1 MATDFDDIFAA
12 ASGKPAEQPKQTT
25 EKTSAKKRAET
36 RQPDSLPSKPD
47 PWAELEPSQKEAT
60 IRLNVDIP
68 IALNDKLADKA
79 RKLRKSKSDLVR
91 ELLKWA
97 LE

>member
-1 MATDFDDIFAA
+1 MASNFDDIFAA
-12 ASGKPAEQPKQTT
+12 ASNKPAEKPP
-25 EKTSAKKRAET
+25 AKKQSKTPKRDT
-36 RQPDSLPSKPD
+36 PSAKPD
-47 PWAELEPSQKEAT
+47 PWAALEPEAKEAT

-68 IALNDKLADKA
+68 ISLDDKLKDKA
-79 RKLRKSKSDLVR
+79 RDLRKSKSDLVR